1 MSPLHLMLEWSV
13 PAGIFVSGM
22 FALFNVASDDSTAKF
37 AKLQFAA
44 VVMVVCIYAA
54 FK

>member
-1 MSPLHLMLEWSV
+1 MNPIHLMWEWSL
-13 PAGIFVSGM
+13 PEGILVSGM